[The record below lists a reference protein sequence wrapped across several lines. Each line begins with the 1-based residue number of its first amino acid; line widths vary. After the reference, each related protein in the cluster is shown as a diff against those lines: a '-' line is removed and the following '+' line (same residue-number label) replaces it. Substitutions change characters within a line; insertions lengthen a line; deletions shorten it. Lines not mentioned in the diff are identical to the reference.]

1 MWNLRL
7 YSLTWNFG
15 KQTSLF
21 TLQQYTV
28 QGVQLNV
35 SAPAEITITPI
46 TQHDKKVLLG
56 KTVLR

>member
-7 YSLTWNFG
+7 YSLNWNFG
-15 KQTSLF
+15 EQTSLI

-28 QGVQLNV
+28 QGVQLKV
-35 SAPAEITITPI
+35 SAPAEIT
-46 TQHDKKVLLG
+46 